1 MVALGKGE
9 DYITGYLL
17 DYKYL
22 KDQYQLIAC
31 DLSKQKE
38 LDADPRAIQQREFYC
53 MLDTDSQILT
63 VLKKSKE
70 TVLEFYKGTAKVL
83 WVIINNGWIQ

>member
-22 KDQYQLIAC
+22 KDHYQLIAC
-31 DLSKQKE
+31 DLGKQKE

-83 WVIINNGWIQ
+83 